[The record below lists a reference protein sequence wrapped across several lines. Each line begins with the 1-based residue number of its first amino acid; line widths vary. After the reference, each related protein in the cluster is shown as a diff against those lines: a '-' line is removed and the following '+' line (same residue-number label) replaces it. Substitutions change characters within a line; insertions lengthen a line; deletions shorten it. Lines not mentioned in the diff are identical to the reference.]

1 MVFVIDEISLCNQC
15 YVIEEMQEYFFNIA
29 LCNELPFHSL
39 RCAYGSNPASSTN
52 TSQSNLVSLSPL
64 VGPGSVPSRI
74 SSVVSLTSGVGQVI
88 DELSIGVQICNQLI
102 EQKNFRLHSH

>member
-1 MVFVIDEISLCNQC
+1 MVFVIDEISNQF
-15 YVIEEMQEYFFNIA
+15 YIIEEMQEYFFFNIA
-29 LCNELPFHSL
+29 LCNKLPFHSL
-39 RCAYGSNPASSTN
+39 LCAYGSNPAPSTN

-64 VGPGSVPSRI
+64 VGPGSVPSKI

-102 EQKNFRLHSH
+102 EQKIFRPHSH